1 MKLKKLIP
9 AVLLTCLCLS
19 VSAQK
24 DWTAAGKGNCRK
36 CRHTAW
42 RSCRG
47 QCWSAQ
53 HPAIGGHC
61 DGEQYKGCLY
71 KCFFYDG

>member
-1 MKLKKLIP
+1 MKPKKLIP
-9 AVLLTCLCLS
+9 
-19 VSAQK
+19 VSIADMSISQRIRTK
-24 DWTAAGKGNCRK
+24 GLDAAGKGNCRK

-47 QCWSAQ
+47 QCRSAQ
-53 HPAIGGHC
+53 HPAIGSHC
-61 DGEQYKGCLY
+61 NGEQYEGCLY